1 MKINVLSIV
10 CFSYIFYSSK
20 SNVLTIKRQQTKSQ
34 SNFHWKIPQ
43 YSVLFI
49 SQSCMSVLVILIINI
64 VRNILCSIIH
74 LFLMMHM
81 SNTCIMTS
89 FFTLKYNIYNHKKKS
104 ISLLGALVNKTHTY
118 LNYMCLITTDKRT
131 TVKPE

>member
-10 CFSYIFYSSK
+10 RFSYIFYSSK
-20 SNVLTIKRQQTKSQ
+20 SNVLTIKRQQTQSQ
-34 SNFHWKIPQ
+34 SNFHWKIQQ
-43 YSVLFI
+43 YSILFI
-49 SQSCMSVLVILIINI
+49 SQSCMSILVILIINI

-81 SNTCIMTS
+81 SHTCIMTT
-89 FFTLKYNIYNHKKKS
+89 FFPKIQHLQPQKKKS

-118 LNYMCLITTDKRT
+118 FNYMCLITTDKRT